1 MNKFATRRA
10 GHATGEPEKACPP
23 PPTRARGRSS
33 SGSRVLFLTEEGVT
47 FTLDTG
53 HEYKDIAKNDLGE
66 MALASPAI
74 AGDALYIR
82 TQSKL
87 YKIAR

>member
-1 MNKFATRRA
+1 MTTR
-10 GHATGEPEKACPP
+10 KC
-23 PPTRARGRSS
+23 
-33 SGSRVLFLTEEGVT
+33 
-47 FTLDTG
+47 
-53 HEYKDIAKNDLGE
+53 AKNDLGE

-87 YKIAR
+87 YKIGR